1 MATRNSFVR
10 GFALSLV
17 FGLLCTS
24 ALPLLMA
31 QGGTVAGQSFAPD
44 RLLVAFRPGTAV
56 SEMSAAHLQAGGRVI
71 RSLNTIGVQLISI
84 PAGTVPAAM
93 QQYARNPNVL
103 FAEPNYRRIL
113 YRPATNEGMEP
124 SLGINNLFNE
134 QWGLHNTGQG
144 FGVAVDPLFGTLS
157 APAYNGIADA
167 DIDAPEGWAITSGN
181 SSVKIAILDSGIS
194 CMHADLDTKCIEQV
208 NFVAEHGSPVD
219 DILGHGTHVAAIA
232 AAETNNNVGTAG
244 VAPEASLGSLKVC
257 YEDYT
262 LEWLGI
268 IQGVCE
274 DADIAEAINY
284 AADAGYQVIS
294 MSLAGPE
301 YSSTLEAAVNYAW
314 NAGAVIVGAA
324 GNDYT
329 TVHQYPAANDKVIGV
344 AATDYYDNLA
354 YFSSFSTDGDDWVS
368 VAAPGHIILSAVPG
382 SFCYV
387 ADNDPQGCYDY
398 KSGTSMAAPVV
409 AGIAAVLWSQPGA
422 TNATVRSS
430 IEEGADKTGAL
441 GQNFL
446 AWTRNGRVNLHAA
459 LMHQPGG
466 SGNGD
471 TTPPVIGNV
480 GSTSLQGTLF
490 EVHWTTDEPATS
502 ELIISGVGTV
512 TDNALVTQH
521 SLRYRGKK
529 GILYQYSVG
538 SADAAGNSST
548 KGPFFHQN

>member
-1 MATRNSFVR
+1 MATRNSLGR

-17 FGLLCTS
+17 FGLICT
-24 ALPLLMA
+24 LTIPLLMA

-56 SEMSAAHLQAGGRVI
+56 SDISAAHLQVGGRVV
-71 RSLNTIGVQLISI
+71 RSLNAIGAQVVAI
-84 PAGTVPAAM
+84 PAGTVTAAM

-113 YRPATNEGMEP
+113 YRPSTTEGSEP
-124 SLGINNLFNE
+124 SLGISNLFDE
-134 QWGLHNTGQG
+134 QWGLDNMGQS
-144 FGVAVDPLFGTLS
+144 FGVTVDPLWGTLS
-157 APAYNGIADA
+157 APAYTGVADA
-167 DIDAPEGWAITSGN
+167 DIDAPEGWAITQGSPA
-181 SSVKIAILDSGIS
+181 VKIAILDSGIS
-194 CMHADLDTKCIEQV
+194 CSHADLDSKCVEQV
-208 NFVAEHGSPVD
+208 NFVADHGSTVD
-219 DILGHGTHVAAIA
+219 DILGHGTHVAAIS

-244 VAPEASLGSLKVC
+244 VAPMAKLGSLKVC

-274 DADIAEAINY
+274 DADIAAGINY

-301 YSSTLEAAVNYAW
+301 YSNTLEAAVNYAW
-314 NAGAVIVGAA
+314 SKGAVIVGAA

-329 TVHQYPAANDKVIGV
+329 TVHQYPAAFDNVIGV

-354 YFSSFSTDGDDWVS
+354 YFSSFSTDSDDWVS
-368 VAAPGHIILSAVPG
+368 VAAPGHVILSAVPG

-387 ADNDPQGCYDY
+387 ADDDPQGCYDY

-430 IEEGADKTGAL
+430 IEEGADQTGAL

-446 AWTRNGRVNLHAA
+446 AWTQHGRVNLHGA
-459 LMHQPGG
+459 LTHQPGG
-466 SGNGD
+466 SGNDD
-471 TTPPVIGNV
+471 TTPPVISNV
-480 GSTSLQGTLF
+480 DSTSLQGTLF
-490 EVHWTTDEPATS
+490 EVSWTTDEPATS
-502 ELIISGVGTV
+502 ELIIVGVDTV

-529 GILYQYSVG
+529 GNLYQYYVS
-538 SADAAGNSST
+538 STDAAGNN
-548 KGPFFHQN
+548 KVAGPFSHQN